1 MSVILKD
8 SSNVTK
14 YTFPSGVE
22 LKDEPWGQR
31 LDSEPKAYAH
41 GDVTTAD
48 KKVSSRVISL
58 HGIFQKTSAAL
69 METELKS
76 MRKACYTKDYRLY
89 ATQNANEFYE
99 IECFNFDFDYL
110 GILTTVEVIVDFLAA
125 DGFRYY
131 KDQTTDTKNPVVSG
145 TPYTVNNGGDTEVSP
160 VITYTAGGT
169 QTKVKIQNDQDAG
182 KYFEYTG
189 SLALNDI
196 LKIDCQ
202 EGTVEK
208 NGVDD
213 IANFSAGS
221 SFINLAS
228 GDNTITV
235 TVTGTLGTSICVFKF
250 RKRWL

>member
-41 GDVTTAD
+41 GDVITAD
-48 KKVSSRVISL
+48 EKASSRIVSV
-58 HGIFQKTSAAL
+58 HGIFQKADAAT

-99 IECFNFDFDYL
+99 IECFNFDFEYL
-110 GILTTVEVIVDFLAA
+110 GMLTTIEITVDFLAA

-131 KDQTTDTKNPVVSG
+131 KDETTDTKNPVVSG
-145 TPYTVNNGGDTEVSP
+145 TPYTVANSGDAEISP

-169 QTKVKIQNDQDAG
+169 QTKVKIQNDEDAG
-182 KYFEYTG
+182 KYFEYAG
-189 SLALNDI
+189 SLVITDTLEV
-196 LKIDCQ
+196 DCQ

-208 NGVDD
+208 NGSDD
-213 IANFSAGS
+213 MANFSG

-228 GDNTITV
+228 GDNTITI